1 MRRHAFAAVCVLWA
15 VLFAVVMLVDVLPL
29 LTATLE
35 YTPPAA
41 LRTPLV
47 TSAAAQRLVDLGAV
61 APVATPLGH

>member
-1 MRRHAFAAVCVLWA
+1 MRRHAFPVVCVLWA
-15 VLFAVVMLVDVLPL
+15 VLFAVVILVDVLPY

-41 LRTPLV
+41 LHTPPV
-47 TSAAAQRLVDLGAV
+47 TSAAAQRLADPGAV